1 MKRKSYVMPIV
12 LLIFALLIIA
22 FFSIYHRTI
31 STHNHKN
38 SKELEFSKKI
48 EKINFEEI
56 LSTKATI
63 NFINSKLIK
72 RENFSLNI
80 DIYELLKLNNITDF
94 SKNFDKYKLT
104 LNSQKSKRD
113 INFFTKKSKKPKFV
127 RKYEIFLKLSKNGET
142 LEYRI
147 VDKKR
152 IENYLLDLQLKTFID
167 RKAKFLG
174 DDFYFSLDKDFSKL
188 YDRIFSDEIQD
199 TYSGD
204 FRIYD
209 FKGNIYFIDNS
220 QYLKLQKF
228 YFSNK
233 KIELEDFN
241 LDLCDIDEFVKEK
254 DLKDLSRDD
263 FIEKLLLQSSK
274 CIRDYKNYLVNIEVK
289 DKLYFDLNIYT
300 EIYTNLK
307 IGGDLV
313 EIITTNKVPKLQGVF
328 VNNSLKDNFDFVFE
342 GVLFSKNKLKS
353 KYKFLPDVL
362 DITSRFIKISDDFYL
377 EKIEKG
383 DIK

>member
-1 MKRKSYVMPIV
+1 M
-12 LLIFALLIIA
+12 
-22 FFSIYHRTI
+22 
-31 STHNHKN
+31 
-38 SKELEFSKKI
+38 
-48 EKINFEEI
+48 
-56 LSTKATI
+56 
-63 NFINSKLIK
+63 
-72 RENFSLNI
+72 
-80 DIYELLKLNNITDF
+80 
-94 SKNFDKYKLT
+94 
-104 LNSQKSKRD
+104 
-113 INFFTKKSKKPKFV
+113 
-127 RKYEIFLKLSKNGET
+127 
-142 LEYRI
+142 
-147 VDKKR
+147 
-152 IENYLLDLQLKTFID
+152 
-167 RKAKFLG
+167 
-174 DDFYFSLDKDFSKL
+174 DKDFSKL

-209 FKGNIYFIDNS
+209 FKGNIYFIDNA

>member
-94 SKNFDKYKLT
+94 SENFDKYKLT
-104 LNSQKSKRD
+104 LNSQKSKRE

-127 RKYEIFLKLSKNGET
+127 RKYEIFLELSKNGET

-152 IENYLLDLQLKTFID
+152 IENYLLDLQLKNFID
-167 RKAKFLG
+167 RKAKFFG

-241 LDLCDIDEFVKEK
+241 LDLCDIDGFVKEN

-328 VNNSLKDNFDFVFE
+328 VNNSLKDNFNFVFE

>member
-31 STHNHKN
+31 FTHNHKN

-48 EKINFEEI
+48 EKINFDEI

-94 SKNFDKYKLT
+94 SENFDKYKLT
-104 LNSQKSKRD
+104 LNSQKSKRE

-127 RKYEIFLKLSKNGET
+127 RKYEIFLELSKNGET

-152 IENYLLDLQLKTFID
+152 IENYLLDLQLKNFID
-167 RKAKFLG
+167 RKAKFFG

-241 LDLCDIDEFVKEK
+241 LDLCDIDGFVKEN

-313 EIITTNKVPKLQGVF
+313 EIITTNKVPELQGVF
-328 VNNSLKDNFDFVFE
+328 VNNSLKDNFNFVFE